1 MTRAAWVTRVVRPAI
16 VVGGIIPL
24 GVITWR
30 LFSGEGDYANPAE
43 ALEHATGF
51 TALWFLLASL
61 AATPLRRLS
70 GLAALTQLR
79 KPLGL
84 WAFVYAL
91 VHLGCYL
98 VFDQSLLWGEI
109 GHDILER
116 PYITVGFAAFVILL
130 ALAATSPV
138 RIMKRLGG
146 RRWQVIVAGGHADE
160 HASFYSAEDGIL
172 IAGENFGCG
181 SSREHAPWALADQ
194 GISVIIAPSFADIF
208 HNNCY
213 KNGILPVRLPVDV
226 CETLAKQAGGANHV
240 FIVDLESQ
248 SVTAPDGEVY
258 KFDVDPGRKSNL
270 IQGLDEIGA
279 SLQAEADISDFEKTR
294 KLATPWLE
302 PAR

>member
-146 RRWQVIVAGGHADE
+146 RRWQALHRLVYVAAALGVLHFLWLVKADLRE
-160 HASFYSAEDGIL
+160 PLVYTAILALLLVLRVPVVSARLGSWRGARRAARSRVRQPPASNSQ
-172 IAGENFGCG
+172 
-181 SSREHAPWALADQ
+181 APARPE
-194 GISVIIAPSFADIF
+194 G
-208 HNNCY
+208 
-213 KNGILPVRLPVDV
+213 
-226 CETLAKQAGGANHV
+226 
-240 FIVDLESQ
+240 
-248 SVTAPDGEVY
+248 
-258 KFDVDPGRKSNL
+258 
-270 IQGLDEIGA
+270 
-279 SLQAEADISDFEKTR
+279 TR
-294 KLATPWLE
+294 ARE
-302 PAR
+302 PAAS

>member
-1 MTRAAWVTRVVRPAI
+1 MKAFTQLTGTAAALLEKGKPMSNIDTDM
-16 VVGGIIPL
+16 IIPKQFL
-24 GVITWR
+24 KTTERTGLSKG
-30 LFSGEGDYANPAE
+30 LFYE
-43 ALEHATGF
+43 LKT
-51 TALWFLLASL
+51 LADGSPNSDFVL
-61 AATPLRRLS
+61 N
-70 GLAALTQLR
+70 
-79 KPLGL
+79 KP
-84 WAFVYAL
+84 
-91 VHLGCYL
+91 
-98 VFDQSLLWGEI
+98 E
-109 GHDILER
+109 
-116 PYITVGFAAFVILL
+116 FAKA
-130 ALAATSPV
+130 
-138 RIMKRLGG
+138 
-146 RRWQVIVAGGHADE
+146 
-160 HASFYSAEDGIL
+160 GIL

>member
-146 RRWQVIVAGGHADE
+146 RRWQALHRLVYVAAALGVLHFLWLVKRDLTE
-160 HASFYSAEDGIL
+160 PL
-172 IAGENFGCG
+172 IA
-181 SSREHAPWALADQ
+181 AAVLVVLLA
-194 GISVIIAPSFADIF
+194 AR
-208 HNNCY
+208 
-213 KNGILPVRLPVDV
+213 VR
-226 CETLAKQAGGANHV
+226 GG
-240 FIVDLESQ
+240 
-248 SVTAPDGEVY
+248 
-258 KFDVDPGRKSNL
+258 
-270 IQGLDEIGA
+270 
-279 SLQAEADISDFEKTR
+279 
-294 KLATPWLE
+294 
-302 PAR
+302 PARVAAPRPATDATLPSSP